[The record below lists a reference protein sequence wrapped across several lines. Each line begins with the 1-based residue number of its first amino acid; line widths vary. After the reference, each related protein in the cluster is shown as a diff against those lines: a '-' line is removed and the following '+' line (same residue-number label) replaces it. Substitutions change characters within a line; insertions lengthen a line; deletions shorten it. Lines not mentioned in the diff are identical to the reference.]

1 MYRQKIIFSFILS
14 LALSFINIKS
24 QNITN
29 SNMGSNYDT
38 HIKGIVINK
47 KFFERIDSILKE
59 KKFQIEITFTFQ
71 FGMQILYIFHMK
83 NTI

>member
-1 MYRQKIIFSFILS
+1 
-14 LALSFINIKS
+14 
-24 QNITN
+24 
-29 SNMGSNYDT
+29 MGSNYDT